1 MVSQKKVLTVQDVA
15 EQLKKYPVIGILDMY
30 KLPAKQ
36 LHEIRNKLR
45 GQAVIRMVKKRLIG
59 LALKE
64 SGLKGTEALV
74 EKLQGEPALLMTD
87 MNPFKLARLISESKS
102 EAPAKEGDIAP
113 RDIIVRAG
121 PTPLPPGPVIGEL
134 QKAKIPAMIE
144 GDKIHIREDTTLA
157 EEGQT
162 IDGLLAGVMSKLG
175 ITPMEVG
182 LNLLTVWEK
191 GTIYEKEILFISR
204 ETYLTELVS
213 AHQNAFNLAFNI
225 GYITSENIPLLL
237 ARAHQEAHSLALK
250 AGILTGETVK
260 PLLAKA
266 HSQAESLKAEVGEAK
281 PAPSEEP
288 VKEEPVK
295 EEPAKEKHEESIDE
309 KQKEEPPKE
318 EKKEKEKPKE
328 DKKKKKPKEKP
339 QKKKKSKVESKKG
352 KGKKK

>member
-1 MVSQKKVLTVQDVA
+1 MVSQKKVLTVQDVSK
-15 EQLKKYPVIGILDMY
+15 QLKKYPVIGILNMQN
-30 KLPAKQ
+30 LPAKQ

-64 SGLKGTEALV
+64 SGLKGAEAL
-74 EKLQGEPALLMTD
+74 EKRLLGEPALIMTD

-134 QKAKIPAMIE
+134 QKVKIPAMIE
-144 GDKIHIREDTTLA
+144 GDKIHVREDTTLA
-157 EEGQT
+157 REGQT

-175 ITPMEVG
+175 ITPMEMG

-191 GTIYEKEILFISR
+191 GTMYEKEILFIPQ
-204 ETYLTELVS
+204 EAYINDLVS
-213 AHQNAFNLAFNI
+213 AHQKAFNLTLNI

-237 ARAHQEAHSLALK
+237 ARAHQEAHSLAVK
-250 AGILTGETVK
+250 ADILTNETVQ
-260 PLLAKA
+260 PMLAKA
-266 HSQAESLKAEVGEAK
+266 HSQAEALKAKAE
-281 PAPSEEP
+281 PAPVEEPKPEKP
-288 VKEEPVK
+288 VKEEAP
-295 EEPAKEKHEESIDE
+295 KEKPEEAQEVEAKPKEKAKDE
-309 KQKEEPPKE
+309 KPKE
-318 EKKEKEKPKE
+318 GPKKDKKEKEPK
-328 DKKKKKPKEKP
+328 KEKP
-339 QKKKKSKVESKKG
+339 QEKKKPKKG